1 MFLSKEAKIN
11 NVFVQRGVKPNLYIL
26 DNEISGE
33 LKTALA
39 KNKIDYQLTPP
50 HIHRRN
56 AAERAIR
63 TFKNHFLVGLAS
75 CDPKKQNGID

>member
-1 MFLSKEAKIN
+1 MQKPGK

-39 KNKIDYQLTPP
+39 KNESDYQLTPP

-56 AAERAIR
+56 TAERAIR
-63 TFKNHFLVGLAS
+63 TFKIISWLALH
-75 CDPKKQNGID
+75 PVTKTYL